1 MADKAI
7 EPGKK
12 STERYLPKAAWA
24 AMSKSQRK
32 KTDDKKK
39 RESRKG
45 KQFVEN
51 TKKARLWNSDVDTVK
66 TARCGN
72 CAAFDQTN
80 KIMECMIEGIN
91 ETMAADPYDV
101 LDRANLGYCQLF
113 KFKCAAARTCD
124 AWLHGGPIRDC

>member
-24 AMSKSQRK
+24 AMSKAERK

-45 KQFVEN
+45 KQFVKN
-51 TKKARLWNSDVDTVK
+51 TDKAKKARRAVSMSENRKMSD
-66 TARCGN
+66 
-72 CAAFDQTN
+72 
-80 KIMECMIEGIN
+80 
-91 ETMAADPYDV
+91 
-101 LDRANLGYCQLF
+101 
-113 KFKCAAARTCD
+113 
-124 AWLHGGPIRDC
+124 

>member
-12 STERYLPKAAWA
+12 STERYLPEAAWKV
-24 AMSKSQRK
+24 MSKAERK

-51 TKKARLWNSDVDTVK
+51 TEKAKRARRMATKKAKRSMK
-66 TARCGN
+66 
-72 CAAFDQTN
+72 
-80 KIMECMIEGIN
+80 
-91 ETMAADPYDV
+91 
-101 LDRANLGYCQLF
+101 
-113 KFKCAAARTCD
+113 
-124 AWLHGGPIRDC
+124 

>member
-1 MADKAI
+1 MQTRKRKIPDKAK

-24 AMSKSQRK
+24 AMSKAERK

-51 TKKARLWNSDVDTVK
+51 TDKAKRARRMASKKAKRSMK
-66 TARCGN
+66 
-72 CAAFDQTN
+72 
-80 KIMECMIEGIN
+80 
-91 ETMAADPYDV
+91 
-101 LDRANLGYCQLF
+101 
-113 KFKCAAARTCD
+113 
-124 AWLHGGPIRDC
+124 

>member
-24 AMSKSQRK
+24 AMSKAERK

-45 KQFVEN
+45 KQFVKN
-51 TKKARLWNSDVDTVK
+51 TDRAKKARKAVSLAEKRKMSN
-66 TARCGN
+66 
-72 CAAFDQTN
+72 
-80 KIMECMIEGIN
+80 
-91 ETMAADPYDV
+91 
-101 LDRANLGYCQLF
+101 
-113 KFKCAAARTCD
+113 
-124 AWLHGGPIRDC
+124 

>member
-12 STERYLPKAAWA
+12 STERYLPEKAWA
-24 AMSKSQRK
+24 AMSKSERK

-51 TKKARLWNSDVDTVK
+51 TERAKKARKACLLYTS
-66 TARCGN
+66 
-72 CAAFDQTN
+72 
-80 KIMECMIEGIN
+80 
-91 ETMAADPYDV
+91 PS
-101 LDRANLGYCQLF
+101 
-113 KFKCAAARTCD
+113 
-124 AWLHGGPIRDC
+124 PRDLSTSRMPSSA